1 MKDIDKE
8 IEELL
13 ALKQEVIKAKEFKTS
28 YPDAII
34 VSQARYNFWAE
45 NNLLKQNVNY
55 YIAPVEIKSYIEDFQ
70 G

>member
-8 IEELL
+8 IESLL
-13 ALKQEVIKAKEFKTS
+13 ALKQEIIKAKEFKAN
-28 YPDAII
+28 YPTAVV

-45 NNLLKQNVNY
+45 NNLLKQNINY
-55 YIAPVEIKSYIEDFQ
+55 YVAPIEIKPYIEDFQ